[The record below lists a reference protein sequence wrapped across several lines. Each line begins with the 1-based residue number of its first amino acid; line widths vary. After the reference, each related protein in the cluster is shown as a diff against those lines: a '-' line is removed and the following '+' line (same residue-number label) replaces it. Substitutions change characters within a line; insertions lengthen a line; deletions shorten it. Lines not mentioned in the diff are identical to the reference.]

1 METRENP
8 VAWRCGHR
16 YPIVVEGTWGAKRAR
31 CLACGEAGP
40 VRPDAVGAMLALR
53 AEARIGGKLGA

>member
-1 METRENP
+1 METREKL
-8 VAWRCGHR
+8 VSWRCGHQ
-16 YPIVVEGTWGAKRAR
+16 YPIVVEGTGDSMGAR
-31 CLACGEAGP
+31 CLACGEVGP

>member
-1 METRENP
+1 MEIRAKP
-8 VAWRCGHR
+8 VAWQCAHR
-16 YPIVVEGTWGAKRAR
+16 YPIAVEGAGVGKRAQ
-31 CLACGEAGP
+31 CLACKEVGP